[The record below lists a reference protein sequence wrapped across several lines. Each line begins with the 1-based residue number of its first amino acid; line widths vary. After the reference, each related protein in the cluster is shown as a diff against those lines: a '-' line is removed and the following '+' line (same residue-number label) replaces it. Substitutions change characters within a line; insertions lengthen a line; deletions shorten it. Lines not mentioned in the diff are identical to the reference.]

1 MSDGWSVQRPKRALR
16 SLGIGLVL
24 LISVGW
30 TAGALAAAP
39 TARHPAAGRRVL
51 LVFLPGPQHPRKV
64 PPTASNPP
72 SPTET
77 VLARLER
84 QRSLSLGLVGATQGG
99 FNQDQAFLDLSA
111 GTRTSSA
118 SYSTGLPWPMHLVR
132 AGTSGWM
139 DGWLPNKR
147 RAKNA
152 PATVNPGLLASSLV
166 GGGAYVGFSRPRG
179 LEAAAAADEQGT
191 VRRVSMG
198 PAATVAFR
206 ARQLLTRHA
215 FVVASL
221 PPRRAGVRQL
231 ETLIAQRRPGAL
243 LIVEMSPPQDRV
255 PQLLPLGIAG
265 LRSGRPG
272 GLTSPTTRQP
282 GLVAGIDLAP
292 TALRWLHVPLPPDM
306 RGLPIVVSGPPDPGA
321 LRAFAKRTT
330 EIGKY
335 RLITAEGMMLLWLAL
350 VLALGALRG
359 WDGSLRRGLRL
370 GSLAFMWAPTFVLL
384 EAAVAPA
391 NSGVGLALIAVPS
404 FLAAWLTDR
413 RLPWPRGPMA
423 PVAAALLVYTV
434 DLANHSHLIVQ
445 SVLGPNPKFGS
456 RYFGL
461 GNEFKSGLTVML
473 LVGLAAA
480 LTGRGKSRN
489 AAAVFAVGGLVL
501 GVILGAGQL
510 GAGVGGV
517 IIVASGAAMA
527 TLLMLPGRPSR
538 RAIALACL
546 SPLAALALLAVI
558 DLSTGGNG
566 HLSRNVL
573 GHTETNHLTDI
584 VVRRAGLAWNA
595 LANGR
600 RMPLVVAAGLI
611 AITFAYRNR
620 RWLYGPLRDPA
631 WTAALIGG
639 LTCGI
644 VGSVAEDSGPLLFVV
659 AAFALIIVTA
669 YIQGD
674 PKLLTGRQLLAVA
687 GAGTA
692 TGTAAAATRRDRGTS
707 SPHEPEPLAPGHE
720 RT

>member
-1 MSDGWSVQRPKRALR
+1 
-16 SLGIGLVL
+16 
-24 LISVGW
+24 
-30 TAGALAAAP
+30 
-39 TARHPAAGRRVL
+39 
-51 LVFLPGPQHPRKV
+51 
-64 PPTASNPP
+64 
-72 SPTET
+72 
-77 VLARLER
+77 
-84 QRSLSLGLVGATQGG
+84 
-99 FNQDQAFLDLSA
+99 
-111 GTRTSSA
+111 
-118 SYSTGLPWPMHLVR
+118 
-132 AGTSGWM
+132 
-139 DGWLPNKR
+139 
-147 RAKNA
+147 
-152 PATVNPGLLASSLV
+152 LASSLV
-166 GGGAYVGFSRPRG
+166 GGGTYAGFSRPRG

-206 ARQLLTRHA
+206 AQQLLTRHA

-221 PPRRAGVRQL
+221 PARRAGVRQL
-231 ETLIAQRRPGAL
+231 EALIAQRRREEL
-243 LIVEMSPPQDRV
+243 LIVEMAPPEDKA
-255 PQLLPLGIAG
+255 PQLLPLGISG
-265 LRSGRPG
+265 LHASRPG
-272 GLTSPTTRQP
+272 GLTSPTTRHL

-292 TALRWLHVPLPPDM
+292 TALRWLHVRVPADM
-306 RGLPIVVSGPPDPGA
+306 RGLPIVVSGPRDAGG
-321 LRAFAKRTT
+321 LKAFSQRIT

-359 WDGSLRRGLRL
+359 GWDGSLRRGLRL

-384 EAAVAPA
+384 EAAAAPA
-391 NSGVGLALIAVPS
+391 SSGTGLALIAVPS
-404 FLAAWLTDR
+404 FGAAWLTDR
-413 RLPWPRGPMA
+413 RLPWPRGPIAPMA
-423 PVAAALLVYTV
+423 SALLVYTV

-480 LTGRGKSRN
+480 MTGWGKSRR
-489 AAAVFAVGGLVL
+489 AAAVFAGGGLVL
-501 GVILGAGQL
+501 GVILGAGRL

-517 IIVASGAAMA
+517 IIVAAGAAVA

-538 RAIALACL
+538 RAIALAVL
-546 SPLAALALLAVI
+546 SPLGALALLAAI
-558 DLSTGGNG
+558 DLATGGNG

-573 GHTETNHLTDI
+573 GHTDAANLTDI
-584 VVRRAGLAWNA
+584 VVRRVGLAWNA

-600 RMPLVVAAGLI
+600 RMPLVVAAGVI
-611 AITFAYRNR
+611 AIAFAYRNR
-620 RWLYGPLRDPA
+620 RWLYGPLNDPA

-639 LTCGI
+639 LTCGV

-687 GAGTA
+687 G
-692 TGTAAAATRRDRGTS
+692 
-707 SPHEPEPLAPGHE
+707 GHE
-720 RT
+720 RP